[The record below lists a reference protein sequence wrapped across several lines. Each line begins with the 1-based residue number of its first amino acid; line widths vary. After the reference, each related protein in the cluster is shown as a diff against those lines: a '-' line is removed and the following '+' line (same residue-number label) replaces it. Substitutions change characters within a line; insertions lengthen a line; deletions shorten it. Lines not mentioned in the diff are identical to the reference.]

1 MFPRTQLNVS
11 TEDNCTTNSEP
22 PPSRPTSL
30 GLDLDDSAKL
40 GRVDTLKIDIGV
52 RREGGNWLR
61 VEHWARNT
69 KQSRLFLPRAAAT
82 LKQRKHRVPS
92 MSKLSTSILSAAATA
107 SSTPP
112 TTPRSPFKGETHRL
126 RALRL
131 TCIVLKKRDF
141 RKGVLYR
148 LYVKQK
154 LPHPTTR
161 DYYTPSTCMKKAVR
175 KICPKSPLDRVLHNV
190 VPLVRK

>member
-92 MSKLSTSILSAAATA
+92 MSKLSTYSQRRCDSVFNPPDHTTFAVQGRNSPTSGFAPNMHRVEKKGLQKRGPLSIVCQTKVAAPDDKGLLHAINLHEKGCAQDLSKI
-107 SSTPP
+107 
-112 TTPRSPFKGETHRL
+112 TPRPCF
-126 RALRL
+126 A
-131 TCIVLKKRDF
+131 
-141 RKGVLYR
+141 
-148 LYVKQK
+148 
-154 LPHPTTR
+154 
-161 DYYTPSTCMKKAVR
+161 
-175 KICPKSPLDRVLHNV
+175 
-190 VPLVRK
+190 